1 MSKAG
6 FFILLCYKLTQ
17 IIAMK
22 KIILITILVMLL
34 AGAYSAWHVFGPTVS
49 APENKYLYIRTGA
62 TYNEVKNSLKE
73 QKIIPGTFFF
83 DLIAK
88 RVKYNKNIKP
98 GRYEIKGHSSLVNLV
113 RMLKAGRQSAVRL
126 VINKLRT
133 KEDFA
138 GKIAQQ
144 FETDSAEVMSFI
156 NNNDS
161 LLKYNLDT
169 NTVMT
174 TIIPNSYLFWWNVP
188 FKTMFMR
195 FVEQKQ
201 RFWDGKRAAKAV
213 ALNLTP
219 EQVYSM
225 ASIVEEETTKQ
236 DDKGLIA
243 SVYINRIRKGMR
255 LEADPTVKYAM
266 RNFGL
271 KRILH
276 GHLAYPSL
284 YNTYQHTGLPPGP
297 ICTPS
302 ITTIDAVLDAPQ
314 TDYIYFVAKP
324 DFNGYSNFAAT
335 YPEHLVFANA
345 YRRALDSLII
355 SRKK

>member
-1 MSKAG
+1 MTDQTKTLFKIVAMKRTLLVL
-6 FFILLCYKLTQ
+6 FLILLLSG
-17 IIAMK
+17 
-22 KIILITILVMLL
+22 L
-34 AGAYSAWHVFGPTVS
+34 YSAWKVFGPTVS

-62 TYNEVKNSLKE
+62 TYNEVKRSLVD
-73 QKIIPGTFFF
+73 QKIISGTFFF
-83 DLIAK
+83 NLVAK
-88 RVKYNKNIKP
+88 QVKYNKNVKA
-98 GRYEIKGHSSLVNLV
+98 GRYEIKDGSSIVSLI
-113 RMLKAGRQSAVRL
+113 RMLKAGRQSPVRF

-138 GKIAQQ
+138 GKAAQQ
-144 FETDSAEVMSFI
+144 FEFDSTEVMNFLTS
-156 NNNDS
+156 NDS
-161 LLKYNLDT
+161 LLKYRLDT

-174 TIIPNSYLFWWNVP
+174 AIIPNSFLFWWNISFNNM
-188 FKTMFMR
+188 FKR
-195 FVEQKQ
+195 FEDQKDK
-201 RFWDGKRAAKAV
+201 FWNGKRELKAE
-213 ALNLTP
+213 ALDLTP
-219 EQVYSM
+219 EQVYTI
-225 ASIVEEETTKQ
+225 ASIVEEETTKE
-236 DDKGLIA
+236 DDKGLVA
-243 SVYINRIRKGMR
+243 SVYINRLKKGMK

-302 ITTIDAVLDAPQ
+302 INTIDAVLNAPQ
-314 TDYIYFVAKP
+314 TNYIFFVAKP

-335 YPEHLVFANA
+335 YQEHLVFANA

-355 SRKK
+355 SRNK